1 MSRINYLKKLVSEI
15 KNISSENMSIDLSKK
30 SSEDMSKKLSELFG
44 LIEDIDVYT
53 IRYYK
58 RAINLEEGNSF
69 NELEGQGI
77 FQGFGVKY
85 HETSA
90 LIKIEDG
97 RIINYELNKIK
108 FID

>member
-1 MSRINYLKKLVSEI
+1 MSRIDYLKKIVSEI
-15 KNISSENMSIDLSKK
+15 KNISPENVSIDL
-30 SSEDMSKKLSELFG
+30 SKKLSELFV

-69 NELEGQGI
+69 NESEGQGI
-77 FQGFGVKY
+77 FQGFGVKN

-90 LIKIEDG
+90 LIRIEDG
-97 RIINYELNKIK
+97 KIINHPLNRIK
-108 FID
+108 FIDNENL